1 MRRKGLPCYDRAM
14 KVDMRNEQLQPICGT
29 DLERWRIENGL
40 PKIAAADAFG
50 LQKAKWEE
58 LTSAENSAKQIADP
72 VVAMLLHL
80 YRQYPESAPVQLP
93 PDVKEFY
100 DYLGLQDRPQDRDK
114 FATLIGRSAPSVYRL
129 LLHNGKPGRPVM
141 RWIEAVRRLKLKP
154 KKTLRLMADV
164 VSRVGDRQNVE
175 KVLIQGWT
183 KQGDTVE
190 HE

>member
-1 MRRKGLPCYDRAM
+1 
-14 KVDMRNEQLQPICGT
+14 MRNEQLQPICGT

-40 PKIAAADAFG
+40 TKVAAADAFG

-58 LTSAENSAKQIADP
+58 LTSAENSVKQIADP

-80 YRQYPESAPVQLP
+80 YTQFPESAPVKLPP

-100 DYLGLQDRPQDRDK
+100 DDLGLQDTPQDRDK
-114 FATLIGRSAPSVYRL
+114 FATLIGRSPPSVYRL
-129 LLHNGKPGRPVM
+129 LLHNGTPGRPVV
-141 RWIEAVRRLKLKP
+141 RWIEAVRRLKLTP
-154 KKTLRLMADV
+154 KKSLRLMADV
-164 VSRVGDRQNVE
+164 VSSVGDRQHVD

-183 KQGDTVE
+183 KQGDTGE